1 MPSTDRRQQL
11 RGTLPA
17 LQVRGLNLYYGR
29 SHALQGV
36 DLTLQE
42 GVLSLVGRNGMGK
55 TSLCKAI
62 MGLVPV
68 SSGSITAF
76 GEELIGRSTTD
87 IARLG
92 VGYVPQGRRLWR
104 SLSVDEHL
112 RLAQRG
118 PRGAWTPER
127 IYDTFPRLAERKN
140 NAGSQLSGGEQ
151 QMLAISRAL
160 LLNPR
165 LLIMDE
171 PTEGLAPVIVAQV
184 EDMLVRL
191 SEEGEVAIL
200 VIEQNI
206 GVATEISDT
215 VAIMVNG
222 CVNRVIEAA
231 RLAADRDLQQR
242 LLGVGRHGHEEIEP
256 PPASVSDPGGRRTAP
271 VPTRNDAPI
280 RVYLS
285 NPVLPTRWSADVA
298 AARIE
303 GAAHTL
309 TRMPVA
315 AAIAASDRK
324 VGRSI
329 GGLNEPFVAVAGT
342 LDTKGE
348 ELRFIADIIKA
359 AGLPV
364 KLVDL
369 STSGRI
375 SGADVPPLEIALHHP
390 RGSAGIFNAGRG
402 AAVAAMAEAFET
414 WVKGKS
420 GSDGVRLLGLI
431 SAGGSG
437 ATALATPAMR
447 ALPVGVPKLMIST
460 VASGNTRA
468 YVGPSD
474 ITMMYSVTDVQGLN
488 AISRQVLANGAQ
500 AMAGMARARLEAS
513 KTPPPRRRAGEDRP
527 LVGLTMFGVTTP
539 CVQQVTK
546 LIGDDYECLV
556 FHATGIGGQS
566 MEKLVDGGMVPA
578 VIDVS
583 TTEIA
588 DLLCGGVFPATEDR
602 FGAIIRTRIPYVG
615 SVGALDMVNFG
626 APDSVPERYRGRLL
640 HQHNPQVTLMR
651 TLPDEN
657 AAIGRWIGERLNLME
672 GLVRFLLPEGGVS
685 ALDEAGKP
693 FFDTAAREALFGALE
708 ASVRQTASRQL
719 VRVPHH
725 INSPAFAAA
734 LAQHFRALQGA
745 RPRARAAGR

>member
-1 MPSTDRRQQL
+1 M
-11 RGTLPA
+11 
-17 LQVRGLNLYYGR
+17 
-29 SHALQGV
+29 
-36 DLTLQE
+36 LT
-42 GVLSLVGRNGMGK
+42 VVGRNGMGK
-55 TSLCKAI
+55 TTLCKAI

-68 SSGSITAF
+68 STGSISAF
-76 GEELIGRSTTD
+76 GEELIGRSPTD

-92 VGYVPQGRRLWR
+92 IGYVPQGRRLWR

-112 RLAQRG
+112 RVTQRG
-118 PRGAWTPER
+118 LRGSWTLER

-140 NAGSQLSGGEQ
+140 NGGAQLSGGEQ

-222 CVNRVIEAA
+222 RVNRVIEAA

-242 LLGVGRHGHEEIEP
+242 LLGVGRHGHAEIE
-256 PPASVSDPGGRRTAP
+256 ASPVAASEPGGRQTAAPART
-271 VPTRNDAPI
+271 DAPI

-285 NPVLPTRWSADVA
+285 NPVLPTRWSTDVA

-303 GAAHTL
+303 ASARTL
-309 TRMPVA
+309 TRAPVA
-315 AAIAASDRK
+315 ATISASDRK

-329 GGLNEPFVAVAGT
+329 AGLNEPFVAVAGT

-369 STSGRI
+369 STTGRI

-390 RGSAGIFNAGRG
+390 RGSAGIFNADRG
-402 AAVAAMAEAFET
+402 AAVAAMAEAFEI

-420 GSDGVRLLGLI
+420 GSDGVGLLGLI

-474 ITMMYSVTDVQGLN
+474 IMMMYSVTDVQGLN

-500 AMAGMARARLEAS
+500 AMAGMARARLDAS
-513 KTPPPRRRAGEDRP
+513 KAPPPRRRAGEDRP

-539 CVQQVTK
+539 CVQLVMK
-546 LIGDDYECLV
+546 LIADDYETLV

-566 MEKLVDGGMVPA
+566 MEKLVDGGLVPA

-583 TTEIA
+583 TTEVA
-588 DLLCGGVFPATEDR
+588 DLLFGGVFPATEDR

-626 APDSVPERYRGRLL
+626 APDTVPERYRGRLL

-651 TLPDEN
+651 TLAAEN
-657 AAIGRWIGERLNLME
+657 AAMGRWIGDRLNLME
-672 GLVRFLLPEGGVS
+672 GPVRFLLPEGGIS

-708 ASVRQTASRQL
+708 TTVRQTALRQL

-745 RPRARAAGR
+745 RPRARATSR